1 MRNAGGMRR
10 TDVVQHVIEAPLER
24 VYGALIDPHAL
35 VRWLPPQGMTGR
47 FDHFDAHT
55 GGSYRMTLTY
65 ANAPAAGGKSD
76 AESDVVEARFLE
88 IAPDYRVVQAVD
100 FESDDPSYAGTMTM
114 TWTVTE
120 VEGGT
125 RIEMRADDVPPGISA
140 DDHVAG
146 MTSSLANLATYLADG

>member
-1 MRNAGGMRR
+1 
-10 TDVVQHVIEAPLER
+10 
-24 VYGALIDPHAL
+24 
-35 VRWLPPQGMTGR
+35 
-47 FDHFDAHT
+47 
-55 GGSYRMTLTY
+55 MTLTY

-100 FESDDPSYAGTMTM
+100 FESDDPSYAGAMTM